1 MLQVLILVCSTS
13 VVPADCTPET
23 AFDVINGPAAY
34 SIADCA
40 MGAQAML
47 ARTAQLG
54 QRPGEYVKIRCGAPR
69 PEHTAQKV
77 SIPG

>member
-13 VVPADCTPET
+13 VPPADCTPET

-34 SIADCA
+34 SITECA

-47 ARTAQLG
+47 ARTAELG
-54 QRPGEYVKIRCGAPR
+54 QRPNEYVKIGCSGKR
-69 PEHTAQKV
+69 PEQTAQK
-77 SIPG
+77 

>member
-13 VVPADCTPET
+13 VAPTDCNPDT

-34 SIADCA
+34 SVADCA

-47 ARTAQLG
+47 ARTAELG
-54 QRPGEYVKIRCGAPR
+54 KRPNEYVKIRCSGMR
-69 PEHTAQKV
+69 QEQTAQKM
-77 SIPG
+77 